1 MYQRGKK
8 EILATKRKQQIL
20 NAALTVFPQK
30 GFDQASIDDIA
41 RAAGI
46 AVGTI
51 YNYYSSKRDILISLI
66 SNYVLTEP
74 FIELLQQTPE
84 STDAD
89 FLSSIIEDNLHVN
102 FKNVEVLL
110 LLISEIQRD
119 PELRQQYL
127 DQVIQPALKLLEKYL
142 KSRVTNNVF
151 RRLNTTVAARTFLG
165 MIVGLSLLYR
175 LEGEKGVLSK
185 IPIRELVSEVAKL
198 VLEGVQIK
206 QVAGEVC
213 SG

>member
-1 MYQRGKK
+1 MSQQGKK

-20 NAALTVFPQK
+20 DAALIVFSQK

-41 RAAGI
+41 QAAGI

-51 YNYYSSKRDILISLI
+51 YNYYPSKRDILISLI

-84 STDAD
+84 SNDAD
-89 FLSSIIEDNLHVN
+89 FLSSIIEDRLHVN
-102 FKNVEVLL
+102 FNNVEVLL

-142 KSRVTNNVF
+142 KSRVTKNVF

-185 IPIRELVSEVAKL
+185 IPIRELVSEVATL

-206 QVAGEVC
+206 QVAGEAC
-213 SG
+213 SR